1 MLKWAMGRVR
11 EPSTYAAIGVAI
23 IGVGILIDQSYLIMA
38 GIAVAVLAFVLK
50 EKGVS

>member
-23 IGVGILIDQSYLIMA
+23 IGVGILIGSSHI
-38 GIAVAVLAFVLK
+38 
-50 EKGVS
+50 